1 MLYSFFNPLKS
12 NVAIISYKNQS
23 IDLQSKSID
32 WSLHDDNFEI
42 CTLISYED
50 FIKCFEKLKSG
61 MKNNG
66 T

>member
-1 MLYSFFNPLKS
+1 MLYSFSNPLKS

-42 CTLISYED
+42 CTLISYE
-50 FIKCFEKLKSG
+50 CFEKLKSG